1 MAVQLTLEPDDDIT
15 VCNQHLL
22 YELFDSAATPDRYIV
37 QVYEAADI
45 FAGDGTSIAKIYI
58 TPNAVNRGVF
68 DLSDIVGN
76 RLLPAETISYQG
88 NEKFAHDLGV
98 LENPTSTSK
107 SVRKYTVKAGVLNG
121 GTETFPNNAAANAV
135 VFLMGGAFQIAD
147 GRHPSFSQYYTDA
160 IANTAKAWLTNMP
173 NNSQVIEKYMADE
186 DQGRAQIM
194 QHTLMG
200 VTSYLNQI
208 RYNLYRPGTNTVLA
222 TKTITV
228 TTQISYPAAVRYVPI
243 GPANLANFFGNLWD
257 NSWGRVEITPLSAG
271 STQLGAKLII
281 YRDCR
286 PLKHQPVQLA
296 WTNTVGGWDLLR
308 FDSRAPK
315 TIQKNE
321 KRYRKDPLDWQ
332 SVGPNWNTWDRGTT
346 TFQNEG
352 KIRFT
357 LNHEQFTADERALL
371 EYCMRSKRVYYRYGT
386 NDWAPCVVD
395 TNSLVIEPAGSRM
408 YRVSLTIEDANPVR
422 C

>member
-37 QVYEAADI
+37 QVFEAADL
-45 FAGDGTSIAKIYI
+45 FAGDGSSIAKIYI

-76 RLLPAETISYQG
+76 RLLPAETISSFG
-88 NEKFAHDLGV
+88 NTKFAHDLGSTEAP
-98 LENPTSTSK
+98 LATSQ

-147 GRHPSFSQYYTDA
+147 GRHPSFAEFYTDA
-160 IANTAKAWLTNMP
+160 LANTAKAWLTNMP
-173 NNSQVIEKYMADE
+173 NNSQVIEKHMADE

-200 VTSYLNQI
+200 ATSFLSQVQYD
-208 RYNLYRPGTNTVLA
+208 LYRPGDNTVLA
-222 TKTITV
+222 TKTLTV
-228 TTQISYPAAVRYVPI
+228 SVQVTYPGAVRYVPM
-243 GPANLANFFGNLWD
+243 GPANLADYFGASWNT
-257 NSWGRVEITPLSAG
+257 SWGRVEITPQSAG
-271 STQLGAKLII
+271 NTQIGAKLII
-281 YRDCR
+281 HRDCR
-286 PLKHQPVQLA
+286 PIKHQPVQLA
-296 WTNTVGGWDLLR
+296 WTNTVGGWDMLR
-308 FDSRAPK
+308 FDARAPL
-315 TIQKNE
+315 TIRKNE
-321 KRYRKDPLDWQ
+321 KRYRKDPLDYQ

-346 TFQNEG
+346 TFHNTGRKQ
-352 KIRFT
+352 FT
-357 LNHEQFTADERALL
+357 LTHDKFTTDERALL
-371 EYCMRSKRVYYRYGT
+371 EFCMRSSRVYYRYGT
-386 NDWAPCVVD
+386 DAWAPCVVNTD
-395 TNSLVIEPAGSRM
+395 SLVIEPAGSRM